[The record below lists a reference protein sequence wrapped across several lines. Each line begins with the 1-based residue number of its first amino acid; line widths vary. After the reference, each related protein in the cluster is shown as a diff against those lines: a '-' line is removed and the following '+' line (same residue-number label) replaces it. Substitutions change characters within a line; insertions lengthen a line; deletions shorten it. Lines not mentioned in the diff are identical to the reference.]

1 METITNV
8 IRWFVMIVGGIF
20 LTGGVLLV
28 ADKPVLGLVVFGIG
42 VIMVVTWSIIDYV
55 IYLALEEES

>member
-1 METITNV
+1 METIMNV

-20 LTGGVLLV
+20 LSGGVLLV
-28 ADKPVLGLVVFGIG
+28 ADRPMAGLVIFGIG